1 MTPAGHR
8 SFVLAADNHFT
19 SLALEQQAWLRR
31 RYRRGPD
38 IEAAMLLAVSVLA
51 PPTVLEV
58 GGGAGA
64 LASMI
69 HRHIGVQTMAVDSNA
84 TLVADAHARGVGAVV
99 ADVRALPFA
108 DASLGCVVADRTLRR
123 RSDVDRGLTEIRR
136 VLRADGA
143 LVVVARSNTCD
154 GHELDVLTGYDA
166 RPRTD
171 ALSAANGWD
180 LLSRHFHRVDQQT
193 LDYTLEFPDGQAAAR
208 YVATLPGRAAQ
219 VPRIAGV
226 DRPIRLSYGARLFV
240 AEAPRRPVSRA

>member
-38 IEAAMLLAVSVLA
+38 IEAAVLLAVSVLA

-69 HRHIGVQTMAVDSNA
+69 HRHLGVRTMAVDSNA